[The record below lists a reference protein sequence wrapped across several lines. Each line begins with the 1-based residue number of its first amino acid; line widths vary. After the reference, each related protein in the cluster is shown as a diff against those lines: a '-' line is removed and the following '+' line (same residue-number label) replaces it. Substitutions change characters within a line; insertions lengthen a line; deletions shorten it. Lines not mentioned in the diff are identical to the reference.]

1 MPMLRNWTFRLPTV
15 VRFGRGSVR
24 KLGELAQDFGW
35 KALLVGYK
43 DASGMET
50 VYRKVQQALRSAR
63 VHADTFLEVGPEPD
77 QSLVTEGAE
86 AYKKSRSE
94 LIVAVGG
101 GSVIDVAKG
110 IGALVKLS
118 GDPWDFTNANES
130 HRRITESAPV
140 IAVPT
145 TAGTGSEVTS
155 IAVFHYAPEVTGWDF
170 PAKAAMV
177 GEGLH
182 PKVAVIDPD
191 LLADS
196 PPEILAACAA
206 DALIQAIEACLSRMC
221 NPISAVLGGHATR
234 LILDHLPRAMA
245 DAADME
251 AKSSLALA
259 ATMSGAAYDVTGL
272 TVGHA
277 LAHALGAIFDIP
289 HGRAVAIAG
298 PVAVRFMAGAAAD
311 SLRELAYFC
320 RGGQPIDDGA
330 IQKLLDRL
338 SAVFREADLPEKFSP
353 PAESPPD
360 YLDRLVQHALR
371 ATPEACKLTPVPVD
385 EEVLRNLFMQILA

>member
-1 MPMLRNWTFRLPTV
+1 MLRTWTFRLPTII
-15 VRFGRGSVR
+15 RFGRGSVR

-43 DASGMET
+43 DASGMEA

-63 VHADTFLEVGPEPD
+63 VHADTFFEVGPEPD
-77 QSLVTEGAE
+77 QSLVTAGAE
-86 AYKKSRSE
+86 AYKKLRSD

-118 GDPWDFTNANES
+118 GEPWDFTNANES

-155 IAVFHYAPEVTGWDF
+155 IAVFNYPPQVTGWDF

-191 LLADS
+191 LLANS

-206 DALIQAIEACLSRMC
+206 DALIQAVEACLSRMC
-221 NPISAVLGGHATR
+221 NPISSVLGGQAAR
-234 LILDHLPRAMA
+234 LIFDHLPRAMA
-245 DAADME
+245 DPADMD
-251 AKSSLALA
+251 AGSALALA

-277 LAHALGAIFDIP
+277 LAHALGAIFGLP

-298 PVAVRFMAGAAAD
+298 PVAIRFMADTAKD
-311 SLRELAYFC
+311 SLQELAYFC
-320 RGGQPIDDGA
+320 RSGEPIDDRAIGA
-330 IQKLLDRL
+330 LLDRV
-338 SAVFREADLPEKFSP
+338 SAVFREAGLPEKFVP
-353 PAESPPD
+353 PPETPPG
-360 YLDRLVQHALR
+360 YLDLLVQHALR

-385 EEVLRNLFMQILA
+385 AEVLRNLFTQIVA

>member
-1 MPMLRNWTFRLPTV
+1 MLRTWTYRLPTII
-15 VRFGRGSVR
+15 RFGRGSVR

-43 DASGMET
+43 DAPGMET

-63 VHADTFLEVGPEPD
+63 VQADTFFEVGPEPD
-77 QSLVTEGAE
+77 QSLVTAGAE
-86 AYKKSRSE
+86 AYKKSRSD

-118 GDPWDFTNANES
+118 GEPWDFTNANES

-155 IAVFHYAPEVTGWDF
+155 IAVFHYPPEVTGWDF

-191 LLADS
+191 LLANS
-196 PPEILAACAA
+196 PPDILAACAA
-206 DALIQAIEACLSRMC
+206 DALIQAMEACLSRMC
-221 NPISAVLGGHATR
+221 NPISTVLGGQAAR
-234 LILDHLPRAMA
+234 LIFDQLPRAMA
-245 DAADME
+245 DPTDMD
-251 AKSSLALA
+251 ARSALALA

-289 HGRAVAIAG
+289 HGRAVAMAG
-298 PVAVRFMAGAAAD
+298 PVAIRFMAGTAND
-311 SLRELAYFC
+311 CLKELAYFC
-320 RGGQPIDDGA
+320 QRGESIDDRA
-330 IQKLLDRL
+330 IEILLDRL
-338 SAVFREADLPEKFSP
+338 SAMFREAGLPEKFAP
-353 PAESPPD
+353 PPESPPG
-360 YLDRLVQHALR
+360 YLDLLVQHALR

-385 EEVLRNLFMQILA
+385 AEVLRNLFTQILA

>member
-1 MPMLRNWTFRLPTV
+1 MLRTWTFRLPTII
-15 VRFGRGSVR
+15 RFGRGSVR

-43 DASGMET
+43 DASGMEA

-63 VHADTFLEVGPEPD
+63 VHADPFFEVGPEPD
-77 QSLVTEGAE
+77 QSLVTAGAE
-86 AYKKSRSE
+86 AYKKSRSD

-118 GDPWDFTNANES
+118 GEPWEFTNANES

-155 IAVFHYAPEVTGWDF
+155 IAVFHYPPEVTGWDF

-191 LLADS
+191 LLANS
-196 PPEILAACAA
+196 PPDILAACAA
-206 DALIQAIEACLSRMC
+206 DALIQAMEACLSRMC
-221 NPISAVLGGHATR
+221 NPISTVLAGQAAR
-234 LILDHLPRAMA
+234 LIFDQLPRAMA
-245 DAADME
+245 DPTDMD
-251 AKSSLALA
+251 ARSALALA

-289 HGRAVAIAG
+289 HGRAVAMAG
-298 PVAVRFMAGAAAD
+298 PVAIRFMAGAAND
-311 SLRELAYFC
+311 CLKELAYFC
-320 RGGQPIDDGA
+320 QRGESIDDRA
-330 IQKLLDRL
+330 IEILLDRL
-338 SAVFREADLPEKFSP
+338 TAMLREAGLPEKFAPPPESSP
-353 PAESPPD
+353 G
-360 YLDRLVQHALR
+360 YLDLLVQHALR

-385 EEVLRNLFMQILA
+385 AEVLRNLFKQILA

>member
-1 MPMLRNWTFRLPTV
+1 MLRNWTFRLPTV

-35 KALLVGYK
+35 RALLVGYQ
-43 DASGMET
+43 DISGMEA
-50 VYRKVQQALRSAR
+50 VYRKVQQALRTAR
-63 VHADTFLEVGPEPD
+63 VHAEAFLEVGPEPD
-77 QSLVTEGAE
+77 QSLVTAGAE
-86 AYKKSRSE
+86 VYKKSRAE

-118 GDPWDFTNANES
+118 GRPWDFTNANES

-155 IAVFHYAPEVTGWDF
+155 IAVFNYAPEVTGWEF

-191 LLADS
+191 LLAES

-206 DALIQAIEACLSRMC
+206 DALIQAVEACLSRMC
-221 NPISAVLGGHATR
+221 NPISAVLGGHAAR
-234 LILDHLPRAMA
+234 LILDHLPRALGN
-245 DAADME
+245 AADMD
-251 AKSSLALA
+251 ARSALALA

-277 LAHALGAIFDIP
+277 LAHALGAIFGIP

-298 PVAVRFMAGAAAD
+298 PVAIRFMAGAAQD
-311 SLRELAYFC
+311 SLRELVYFC
-320 RGGQPIDDGA
+320 RGGQPIDDQA
-330 IQKLLDRL
+330 IQALLDRVSTL
-338 SAVFREADLPEKFSP
+338 FREAGLPDKFTP
-353 PAESPPD
+353 PAQSPPD
-360 YLDRLVQHALR
+360 YLDRLVQHAMR

-385 EEVLRNLFMQILA
+385 SEALRNLFVQILG

>member
-1 MPMLRNWTFRLPTV
+1 MLRTWTFRLPTII
-15 VRFGRGSVR
+15 RFGRGSAR

-43 DASGMET
+43 DASGMEA
-50 VYRKVQQALRSAR
+50 VYHKVQQALRSAR
-63 VHADTFLEVGPEPD
+63 VHADTFFEVGPEPD
-77 QSLVTEGAE
+77 QSLVTAGAE
-86 AYKKSRSE
+86 AYKKSRSD

-118 GDPWDFTNANES
+118 GEPWDFTNANES

-155 IAVFHYAPEVTGWDF
+155 IAVFHNPPEGTGWDV

-191 LLADS
+191 LLANS
-196 PPEILAACAA
+196 PPDILAACAA
-206 DALIQAIEACLSRMC
+206 DALIQAMEACLSRMC
-221 NPISAVLGGHATR
+221 NPISTVLGGQAAR
-234 LILDHLPRAMA
+234 LIFDHMPRAMA
-245 DAADME
+245 DPTDMD
-251 AKSSLALA
+251 ARSALALA

-277 LAHALGAIFDIP
+277 LAHALGAIFDVP
-289 HGRAVAIAG
+289 HGRAVAMAG
-298 PVAVRFMAGAAAD
+298 PVAIRFMAGTAND
-311 SLRELAYFC
+311 CLKELAYFC
-320 RGGQPIDDGA
+320 ERGESIDEHA
-330 IQKLLDRL
+330 VEMLLDRL
-338 SAVFREADLPEKFSP
+338 SAMFREAGLPEKFTPP
-353 PAESPPD
+353 PAPPN
-360 YLDRLVQHALR
+360 YLDLLVQHALR

-385 EEVLRNLFMQILA
+385 AEVLRNLFTQILA